1 MITNIYPNE
10 DEDMNKQYHNTLQE
24 AGIRPSIQRTAIYA
38 FLCEH
43 PVHPD
48 VETVYDALNPIYPTL
63 SKTTVYNTLKLFEE
77 KHIVQSIKI
86 EDDKLRFD
94 AEMRNHYHFKCIKCG
109 KIFDIFL
116 DDTKMPDQNEYASSL
131 PQGFSLSK
139 IQTNLWGL
147 CKDCSI

>member
-1 MITNIYPNE
+1 MQTT
-10 DEDMNKQYHNTLQE
+10 KQYHNTLQD
-24 AGIRPSIQRTAIYA
+24 AGIRPSIQRTAIYGY
-38 FLCEH
+38 LCEH

-94 AEMRNHYHFKCIKCG
+94 AEMRNHYHFKCTKCG

-116 DDTKMPDQNEYASSL
+116 DEDKVPSEASYTGIM

-147 CKDCSI
+147 CSDCSK